1 MYPFR
6 KIEEAYF
13 FENGQGHQYE
23 IYFVAAPF
31 YFPESYLFKHSVFE
45 FIIKLSDSQKFL
57 RPDKDPNL
65 PLTIAAIFLDFFN
78 SHEKVVVFSCDT
90 TDGKQAARH
99 RKFNDWY
106 LRFNDTTFLKYD
118 GVIKDDEN
126 ATVYF
131 MSLIIKSNN
140 PFKESIENAF
150 RELTDD
156 LKGEK

>member
-6 KIEEAYF
+6 KVENDYF

-23 IYFVAAPF
+23 IYFVPAPF
-31 YFPESYLFKHSVFE
+31 YFPEDDIFKHFVFE
-45 FIIKLSDSQKFL
+45 FVIKLVGHPNSPRPLKDSKI
-57 RPDKDPNL
+57 PS
-65 PLTIAAIFLDFFN
+65 TISAIFLDFFN
-78 SHEKVVVFSCDT
+78 TYEKVVVFSCDT

-106 LRFNDTTFLKYD
+106 LRFNDASFLKYD
-118 GVIKDDEN
+118 GLIED
-126 ATVYF
+126 TVNDTIYY
-131 MSLIIKSNN
+131 MSLIIKSSN
-140 PFKESIENAF
+140 PFKESIQNAF